1 VLVRKLGR
9 YVDRPDRKEKLM
21 RAKET
26 WAAVPLD
33 QPIPLVAG
41 CLAFGIV
48 GGLVVYVA
56 LKGWIPY
63 LWREWITSVDH
74 KHIGVMYVFLATLS
88 AAERATPPA
97 SRRAGC
103 DRHKWLRD
111 ERFMRSQISP

>member
-1 VLVRKLGR
+1 
-9 YVDRPDRKEKLM
+9 M

-63 LWREWITSVDH
+63 LWRE
-74 KHIGVMYVFLATLS
+74 
-88 AAERATPPA
+88 
-97 SRRAGC
+97 
-103 DRHKWLRD
+103 
-111 ERFMRSQISP
+111 